1 MFFILFLSHL
11 ITVICSVFQPF
22 DKCFLGASS
31 EGETDHMF
39 CGQMSTVYLFSESL
53 TPQQI
58 SAIYYLG
65 PSYKVIFFFTFKYNG
80 NYQTAKC
87 GDFLNS

>member
-1 MFFILFLSHL
+1 
-11 ITVICSVFQPF
+11 
-22 DKCFLGASS
+22 
-31 EGETDHMF
+31 MF

-65 PSYKVIFFFTFKYNG
+65 PSYKVNNFRSFQMISRGVKFVL
-80 NYQTAKC
+80 
-87 GDFLNS
+87 FLAVLDVSALPQ